1 MHSQPFS
8 GRQLIIVRAALAALA
23 FLALLGLSG
32 SYTAPKGIR
41 LDLNLDALNGNGA
54 LQVRTVPRLGDTV
67 SPIAAFDALN
77 RQAGGTLEVMWD
89 GPTGIPRFLTGNG
102 SSIRIPYTPT
112 AAELGNPSAIARG
125 FLDANRALFGLESVA
140 ADFAAGRL
148 EPDKQLNFSNIRLAQ
163 IYKGIPVF
171 GRQLI
176 VHLDPQERI
185 VAVNGQFAPG
195 LTLPTQPSLT
205 QEEAEQV
212 ALNDLKE
219 NQLAPGEYPGLTASA
234 LKEKTALTV
243 YIDGNGK
250 ATLTW
255 RVQLQTASPLGEW
268 TIFVNARRPVVT
280 HAIDSL
286 AHTKERE
293 TYSARNGTNIPG
305 RLLVQEGE
313 RSNDPVAQAAHDA
326 AGTVYDYYFNTFKRD
341 GVDGRGSPII
351 STVHYGNDPED
362 AENAA
367 WISEA
372 GQMVYGDGGRIFKPL
387 SYGLDVVGHELTH
400 GVTENTAQLIYE
412 GQSGALN
419 ESYSDIFGAMIDRSN
434 WTMGEAVVKSPPY
447 PVPYL
452 RSLQDPTLGGNY
464 DPSDPLSGI
473 GQPGTMRDYANL
485 PLSRRADNGGV
496 HINSGIPNHAAYLV
510 AQAIGREKMEQIYYR
525 TLTQY
530 LSPDAD
536 FLDAGRATVQ
546 AATDLYG
553 ATEVNAVRDAFRQ
566 VGIDLGGSSTG
577 PSTPVPST
585 TTTPVPSS
593 SPVPG
598 ETLPAGC
605 RDVITNGSFER
616 SGGWNEVTS
625 GHTQIIDPELP
636 HTGSQS
642 AWLGGT
648 DQESVQYIYQ
658 DITLPANATSVKVS
672 YYHLLHTEL
681 SPFLGLFASDATFT
695 VLLADNNGNELATLE
710 TISSAGGDD
719 TWRQAQFDLSRYAG
733 QTVRLV
739 FAAENPRGNLSS
751 LFVDDVSVAAC
762 TTGSAPSTPSTP
774 QDQVYIS
781 GYIQNADTGR
791 ALPGAQIFILKPGLS
806 ATSAAADGDITDNEV
821 LTYGTSDDEG
831 YYETGIPVPRGQVY
845 SVILVADGYRPVIA
859 DNGIDLPPNAA
870 NPTQIDAI
878 MRVAR

>member
-1 MHSQPFS
+1 MHSQPLS
-8 GRQLIIVRAALAALA
+8 RRYLAIIRAALVALA
-23 FLALLGLSG
+23 LLALLGLSG
-32 SYTAPKGIR
+32 TYAAPKGLR
-41 LDLNLDALNGNGA
+41 LDLNLDALNGSGA
-54 LQVRTVPRLGDTV
+54 LQMRTGERLADIV
-67 SPIAAFDALN
+67 SPRAAFDALN
-77 RQAGGTLEVMWD
+77 QQAGGTLDIMWD
-89 GPTGIPRFLTGNG
+89 HSTGVPRFLAGN
-102 SSIRIPYTPT
+102 SSSVRIPYTPT

-140 ADFAAGRL
+140 ADFAPGRI
-148 EPDKQLNFSNIRLAQ
+148 EPDMQLGFSNVRLRQ
-163 IYKGIPVF
+163 MYKGIPVF

-176 VHLDPQERI
+176 VHLDAQERI
-185 VAVNGQFAPG
+185 VAVNGQYSPG
-195 LTLPTQPSLT
+195 LSAPTQPSLT
-205 QEEAEQV
+205 KVEAEQV
-212 ALNDLKE
+212 ALDDLRA
-219 NQLAPGEYPGLTASA
+219 NQLGPDEQPNIIADV

-243 YIDGNGK
+243 YIDEVGK

-255 RVQLQTASPLGEW
+255 RVQVRTTSPLGAW

-280 HAIDSL
+280 HAIDGL
-286 AHTKERE
+286 AHAKERE

-305 RLLVQEGE
+305 RLLLQEGE

-326 AGTVYDYYFNTFKRD
+326 AGTVYDYYSNTFKRD

-351 STVHYGNDPED
+351 STVHYGSDPED

-387 SYGLDVVGHELTH
+387 AYGLDVVGHELTH

-434 WTMGEAVVKSPPY
+434 WTVGEAVVKSPPY

-464 DPSDPLSGI
+464 DPSNPLSGI

-496 HINSGIPNHAAYLV
+496 HINSGIPSHAAFFV
-510 AQAIGREKMEQIYYR
+510 AQAIGKEKMEQIYYR

-553 ATEVNAVRDAFRQ
+553 AAEANAVRDAFRQ
-566 VGIDLGGSSTG
+566 VGIDLGGSSTV

-598 ETLPAGC
+598 ETLPEGC
-605 RDVITNGSFER
+605 REMVVNGSFER

-648 DQESVQYIYQ
+648 DQESLLYIYQ
-658 DITLPANATSVKVS
+658 DIALPANATSVRVS
-672 YYHLLHTEL
+672 YFRLLHTEL

-695 VLLADNNGNELATLE
+695 VLLADTNGNELATLE

-762 TTGSAPSTPSTP
+762 TTGAAPSTPITP
-774 QDQVYIS
+774 QDQVYIN

-791 ALPGAQIFILKPGLS
+791 ALAGAQIFILKPGLT

-821 LTYGTSDDEG
+821 LTYGTSDGEG
-831 YYETGIPVPRGQVY
+831 FYETGDPVPRGQVY

-859 DNGIDLPPNAA
+859 DNGIDLPPNAS
-870 NPTQIDAI
+870 NPTEIDAV